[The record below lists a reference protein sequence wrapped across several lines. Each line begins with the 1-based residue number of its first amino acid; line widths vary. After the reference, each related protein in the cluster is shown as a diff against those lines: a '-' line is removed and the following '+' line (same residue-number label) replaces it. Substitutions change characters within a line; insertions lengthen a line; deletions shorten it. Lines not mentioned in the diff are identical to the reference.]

1 MGTNIICVLIGIMI
15 GSLFVTYTSPKSNGE
30 SNESL

>member
-1 MGTNIICVLIGIMI
+1 MGTHIICILIGFMI
-15 GSLFVTYTSPKSNGE
+15 GGLFVTYTSPKSNGE